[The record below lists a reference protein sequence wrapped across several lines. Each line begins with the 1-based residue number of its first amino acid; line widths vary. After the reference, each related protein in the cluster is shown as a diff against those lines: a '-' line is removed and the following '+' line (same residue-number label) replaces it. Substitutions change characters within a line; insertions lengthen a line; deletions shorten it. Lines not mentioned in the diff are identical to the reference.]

1 MIRCTKCLLPET
13 HETIE
18 FDTKGA
24 CNVCNNHETK
34 ANEIDWNVQKKELT
48 N

>member
-18 FDTKGA
+18 FDSKGT

-34 ANEIDWNVQKKELT
+34 TNKIDWDIKKK